1 MSGGFLL
8 EHIVVVDQIH
18 KIKMVPVH
26 SELYRLQGEF

>member
-8 EHIVVVDQIH
+8 ERIVVVDQTD
-18 KIKMVPVH
+18 KRMPVH